1 MKVNKMVKALGLQ
14 VLAGE
19 EGLDREVN
27 GVYICDLL
35 SFVMS
40 HGKKGNVWITVQIH
54 PNIIAVAV
62 LLELSCIILPENLEI
77 EQLTLE
83 KANTEKIAVLKY
95 TEDAY
100 SLAAK
105 LKELG
110 V

>member
-1 MKVNKMVKALGLQ
+1 MKVKEIVKQLGLQ

-19 EGLDREVN
+19 EGLDKEAE
-27 GVYICDLL
+27 GAYICDLL

-54 PNIIAVAV
+54 PNVIAVAA
-62 LLELSCIILPENLEI
+62 LLELSCIILPENLEL
-77 EQLTLE
+77 EELTAE
-83 KANTEKIAVLKY
+83 KANAEKIAVLKSS
-95 TEDAY
+95 EDAY
-100 SLAAK
+100 VLAGK